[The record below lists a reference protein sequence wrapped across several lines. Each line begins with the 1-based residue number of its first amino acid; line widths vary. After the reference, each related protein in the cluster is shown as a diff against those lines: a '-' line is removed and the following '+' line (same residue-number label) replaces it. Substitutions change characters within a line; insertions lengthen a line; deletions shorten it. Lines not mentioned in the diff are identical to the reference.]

1 MNRIKLA
8 ALLTASAAILTACA
22 GWHGSG
28 TVVKKDY
35 DKPYT
40 SYSSCSS
47 SSKNCHSTSTYHS
60 AEWKLRVRDAEGD
73 EHWVEVPE
81 REYSETKIGDTFSNG
96 VDE

>member
-8 ALLTASAAILTACA
+8 ALLTASAAILTAC

-47 SSKNCHSTSTYHS
+47 TRKNCHSTSTYHS
-60 AEWKLRVRDAEGD
+60 AEWKLQIRDGKGKK
-73 EHWVEVPE
+73 HWVEVPE
-81 REYSETKIGDTFSNG
+81 REYSEIKIGDAFSNG